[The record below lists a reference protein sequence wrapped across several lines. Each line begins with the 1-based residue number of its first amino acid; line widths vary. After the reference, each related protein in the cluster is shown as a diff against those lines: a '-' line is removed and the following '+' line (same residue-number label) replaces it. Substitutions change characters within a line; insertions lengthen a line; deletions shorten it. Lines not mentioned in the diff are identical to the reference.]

1 MLVLPRGFQYSLTA
15 FATRTPSRLYLLSL
29 LPLDLQFVTAD
40 VGDPLH
46 EVEEM
51 FIKVSRNP

>member
-1 MLVLPRGFQYSLTA
+1 MLVLPRGFQHSLTA
-15 FATRTPSRLYLLSL
+15 FATRTPSRLCLLSL

-51 FIKVSRNP
+51 FIKVRRNP